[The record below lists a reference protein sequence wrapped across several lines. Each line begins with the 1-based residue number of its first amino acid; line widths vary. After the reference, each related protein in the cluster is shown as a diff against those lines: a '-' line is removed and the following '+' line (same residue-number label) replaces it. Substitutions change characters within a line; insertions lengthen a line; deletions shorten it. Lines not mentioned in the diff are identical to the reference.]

1 MFRIV
6 QARFCMS
13 QSRFDFDRRP
23 AVPWRYKLTVI
34 APDMTMKR
42 LLLLLLLAS
51 PIFAQNNF
59 GELRLKI
66 TDPAGAGV
74 KLSAQIVCEAN
85 EYQETL
91 WSDESGILAAKGL
104 PFGVYRIQIR
114 YPGFAPYST
123 FFEVRSAIPV
133 EHAIHL
139 TLAALNSAVE
149 VTDSATL
156 VDPYRIGTVN
166 HLGSNNLEYRL
177 GSLPG
182 RALQD
187 MVNSQPGWIFEGNAV
202 LHPRGSEYQTQFV
215 VDGIPLTDN
224 RSPGI
229 GAEISSD
236 TVQSMSVYTADFPAE
251 YGRKM
256 GGVVE
261 VSTVPDAK
269 DGLHGEAILSG
280 GSFNTAGAFAR
291 VEYHR
296 GNNTFGAS
304 ASGDFTDRYLNPPVL
319 QNFTNTATTGDYSV
333 NYERD
338 FSGNDH
344 IRLSVEHSFSRFLIP
359 NEMVQQAAL
368 QRQDGDHLETM
379 GVFSYQHVFTPSLM
393 GEIHAMVRDN
403 SSGLSSNPDS
413 TPIIAFQQNRFREG
427 YFKAAISGHHSRHEW
442 KAGVESDSTFLH
454 EHFSDLITESSQ
466 FDPGTPPSFTFSGA
480 RPDLEQAAFVQDF
493 IRLGKW
499 TVSAGLRWDH
509 YQLIENQ
516 NALSPRLG
524 IARYFPAA
532 GLVVHFAYDRVF
544 QTPDF
549 RNILLSSSPAVESL
563 NPSVLRLP
571 VSPSHGNYFESGFT
585 KGFWGD
591 FRLDANY
598 FLRRMDHFADDDLL
612 LNTSVAFPI
621 SFDRASIYGAE
632 AKLELPH
639 WRGLSGFVNYSYIVG
654 SVYFPVTGGLFLG
667 DDATNAQ
674 TRTSGRF
681 WDSQDQ
687 RNTVRTRFRYQLT
700 SRTWVAAGADYGS
713 GLPVDFAGTQQ
724 QAIAQYGRQIVDRV
738 NFARGRVR
746 PSLSLNFSAGANLCS
761 TTVFYC
767 ACRATSRT

>member
-1 MFRIV
+1 
-6 QARFCMS
+6 
-13 QSRFDFDRRP
+13 
-23 AVPWRYKLTVI
+23 
-34 APDMTMKR
+34 MKR
-42 LLLLLLLAS
+42 LILLMLLTS

-74 KLSAQIVCEAN
+74 KLSAQIDCEAN

-91 WSDESGILAAKGL
+91 WSDDSGVLTAKAL

-114 YPGFAPYST
+114 YPGFAPFST
-123 FFEVRSAIPV
+123 FFEVRSLLPV

-139 TLAALNSAVE
+139 TLAPLKSAVE

-166 HLGSNNLEYRL
+166 HLGSNNLEDRL
-177 GSLPG
+177 ASLPG
-182 RALQD
+182 RSLLD
-187 MVNSQPGWIFEGNAV
+187 LVDSQPGWVFEGNAV
-202 LHPRGSEYQTQFV
+202 PHPRGSEYQTQFV

-229 GAEISSD
+229 GAELSADS
-236 TVQSMSVYTADFPAE
+236 VQSMSVYTADFPAE

-261 VSTVPDAK
+261 ISTVRDAE
-269 DGLHGEAILSG
+269 DGWHGEANLSG
-280 GSFNTAGAFAR
+280 GSFDTGGAFAR
-291 VEYHR
+291 VQYHR
-296 GNNTFGAS
+296 GQNTWVAS
-304 ASGDFTDRYLNPPVL
+304 AGGDFTDRYLNPPVL
-319 QNFTNTATTGDYSV
+319 QNFTNTATTGDFSV
-333 NYERD
+333 TYAHD
-338 FSGNDH
+338 FSENDH
-344 IRLSVEHSFSRFLIP
+344 VRLSVEHSSARFLIP
-359 NEMVQQAAL
+359 NELVQQAAR
-368 QRQDGDHLETM
+368 QRQDGDQLETM
-379 GVFSYQHVFTPSLM
+379 GAISYQHVFTPNLM
-393 GEIHAMVRDN
+393 GEIRAMVRDN
-403 SSGLSSNPDS
+403 ASGLSSNPDS

-442 KAGVESDSTFLH
+442 KAGVESDSNFLH
-454 EHFSDLITESSQ
+454 EHFSDRITDNSQ
-466 FDPGTPPSFTFSGA
+466 FDPGTPASFAFAGA
-480 RPDLEQAAFVQDF
+480 RPDLEQSAFVEDF

-499 TVSAGLRWDH
+499 TASAGLRWDH

-516 NALSPRLG
+516 NAPSPRLG
-524 IARYFPAA
+524 IARYFPAV
-532 GLVVHFAYDRVF
+532 GLVVHFSYDRVF

-549 RNILLSSSPAVESL
+549 RNILLSSSPAVASL
-563 NPSVLRLP
+563 NPNVLRLP
-571 VSPSHGNYFESGFT
+571 VAPSHGNYFEAGFT

-598 FLRRMDHFADDDLL
+598 FLRRVDHYADDDLL
-612 LNTSVAFPI
+612 LNTSIAFPI

-632 AKLELPH
+632 GKIELPH
-639 WRGLSGFVNYSYIVG
+639 WRGLSGFASYSYIVG
-654 SVYFPVTGGLFLG
+654 SAYFPVTGGLFLG

-674 TRTSGRF
+674 THTSGRL

-713 GLPVDFAGTQQ
+713 GLPVDFSGTQQ
-724 QAIAQYGRQIVDRV
+724 QAIAQYGQQIVNRV

-746 PSLSLNFSAGANLCS
+746 PSLSVNLSAGANLVQRDS
-761 TTVFYC
+761 FLLRLQGDVENLNDRLNLINFAGLFSGNAIAPPRSYSLRLTTSF
-767 ACRATSRT
+767 